1 MRASRQVENVCHTTI
16 VQSAWE
22 RGQPLSVHGWAYS
35 IEDGL
40 LRELE
45 PGIIGPSQLKDI
57 YRMQGPDSLPS
68 SSASP
73 TAGVATNPARG
84 MRVQDPSE
92 RHAVATVEGEPADRI
107 KAVL

>member
-1 MRASRQVENVCHTTI
+1 MCHTTI

-22 RGQPLSVHGWAYS
+22 RGQPLSVHGWVYS

-45 PGIIGPSQLKDI
+45 AGITGPSQLKDI

-68 SSASP
+68 SGGSP
-73 TAGVATNPARG
+73 AAGVTTNPARG
-84 MRVQDPSE
+84 VRVQDPSE
-92 RHAVATVEGEPADRI
+92 GHAVATLEGEAADRI